1 MQFWRRSI
9 QWQLILSMGTALL
22 VSILIVV
29 GIYTLVVNRLAE
41 RYLVEQA
48 LPSSIEAM
56 RNDIERILVQPLTA
70 AKDIASNSMVRDWLA
85 GGEDSART
93 DAFVAY
99 LEGIRAEHKAFT
111 ALIVGTASN
120 HYFNEKGLDRTL
132 SRANSKDNWFY
143 SFLDS
148 DQPRTLNIDTDIATG
163 ELALFI
169 DLKVE
174 QAGRVVGVAG
184 LGLSMK
190 ELSELI
196 HDFSFGERG
205 KVYLVR
211 SDGLIQV
218 HPEAQFSGK
227 RTLAEQIGASAAQAI
242 MGQFSTSKAGATNS
256 TFAREGEDFLALSL
270 PLRDLGWTLVAEVP
284 QSQIYAEAR
293 RAMWMSSAIG
303 LAVALVCLLLV
314 VLLARGLVRPI
325 RQVTAALVAI
335 GSGGGDLTH
344 RLDSTRADELGDLAR
359 GFNRFLDSQRDMIGE
374 VLTTSDRLRTAV
386 GQVARVVDN
395 TAERSGRQQEMTDMV
410 ATAVHEMGLTVQ
422 EIAQN
427 AGNAAVASQS
437 ARDEATQ
444 AREVVGG
451 SIRHIES
458 MSDEIGIAAS
468 AVGELANQV
477 ASIDQVLAVIR
488 GISEQTNL
496 LALNAAIEAA
506 RAGDMGRGF
515 AVVAD
520 EVRTLARRTQSSTD
534 EIQQMIGSLK
544 QGAENA
550 VSSMRTGQAATGT
563 GVESSQRTGASLT
576 AITGQ
581 VERIS
586 DMNHQVATATEEQ
599 SAVTE
604 EINRNVQGISD
615 LARATAGEVRACR
628 EDCQTLQRLADDLAR
643 QMGGFKLS

>member
-29 GIYTLVVNRLAE
+29 GVYTLVVNRLAQ

-85 GGEDSART
+85 GGENSAQT
-93 DAFVAY
+93 DTFVTY

-111 ALIVGTASN
+111 ALIIGAASS
-120 HYFNEKGLDRTL
+120 HYFTEKGLDRTL
-132 SRANSKDNWFY
+132 SRSNPNDAWFY

-148 DQPRTLNIDTDIATG
+148 NQPRTLNIDNDTATG

-174 QAGRVVGVAG
+174 QAGKVVGVAG

-196 HDFSFGERG
+196 HNFNFGERG

-211 SDGLIQV
+211 ADGLIQI
-218 HPEAQFSGK
+218 HPETQFSGK
-227 RTLAEQIGASAAQAI
+227 RTLVEQIGATAAQAV
-242 MGQFSTSKAGATNS
+242 MGQLSTSTAFATSN
-256 TFAREGEDFLALSL
+256 FVRDGEDFLALSL

-293 RAMWMSSAIG
+293 RAMWMSSGIG
-303 LAVALVCLLLV
+303 LAVALVCLMLV

-344 RLDSTRADELGDLAR
+344 RLDSSRADELGDLAR
-359 GFNRFLDSQRDMIGE
+359 GFNRFLESQRDMIGE
-374 VLTTSDRLRTAV
+374 VLATSERLRTAV

-427 AGNAAVASQS
+427 AGNAAVASQT
-437 ARDEATQ
+437 ARDEALQ
-444 AREVVGG
+444 ARVVVGG

-458 MSDEIGIAAS
+458 MSDEIGIAAG
-468 AVGELANQV
+468 AVGELAHQV

-550 VSSMRTGQAATGT
+550 VSSMHAGQAATGT

-628 EDCQTLQRLADDLAR
+628 EDCQMLQRLADDLAR

>member
-85 GGEDSART
+85 EGESSTQAGT
-93 DAFVAY
+93 FTAY
-99 LEGIRAEHKAFT
+99 LEGIRAEQKAFT

-120 HYFNEKGLDRTL
+120 HYFTEKGLDRTL
-132 SRANSKDNWFY
+132 SRTNPKDAWFY

-148 DQPRTLNIDTDIATG
+148 NQPRTLNIDNDTATG

-174 QAGRVVGVAG
+174 KAGKVVGVAG

-196 HDFSFGERG
+196 HNFNFGERG

-227 RTLAEQIGASAAQAI
+227 RTLAEQIGASAAQTV
-242 MGQFSTSKAGATNS
+242 MGSTSKTSATHS
-256 TFAREGEDFLALSL
+256 GFVRDGEDFLALSL

-293 RAMWMSSAIG
+293 RALWMSSGIG

-344 RLDSTRADELGDLAR
+344 RLDSSRADELGDLAR

-374 VLTTSDRLRTAV
+374 VLTTSDKLRTAV

-427 AGNAAVASQS
+427 AGNAAVASQN
-437 ARDEATQ
+437 ARDEALQ

-458 MSDEIGIAAS
+458 MSDEIGVAAS

-520 EVRTLARRTQSSTD
+520 EVRTLARRTQTSTD

-550 VSSMRTGQAATGT
+550 VSSMHSGQAATGT

>member
-29 GIYTLVVNRLAE
+29 GVYTLVVNRLAQ

-85 GGEDSART
+85 GGENSAQT
-93 DAFVAY
+93 DTFVTY

-111 ALIVGTASN
+111 ALIIGAASS
-120 HYFNEKGLDRTL
+120 HYFTEKGLDRTL
-132 SRANSKDNWFY
+132 SRSNPNDAWFY

-148 DQPRTLNIDTDIATG
+148 NQPRTLNIDNDTATG

-174 QAGRVVGVAG
+174 QAGKVVGVAG

-196 HDFSFGERG
+196 QNFNFGERG

-211 SDGLIQV
+211 ADGLIQI
-218 HPEAQFSGK
+218 HPETQFSGK
-227 RTLAEQIGASAAQAI
+227 RTLVEQIGATAAQAV
-242 MGQFSTSKAGATNS
+242 MGQLSTSTAFATSN
-256 TFAREGEDFLALSL
+256 FVRDGEDFLALSL

-293 RAMWMSSAIG
+293 RAMWMSSGIG
-303 LAVALVCLLLV
+303 LAVALVCLMLV

-344 RLDSTRADELGDLAR
+344 RLDSSRADELGDLAR
-359 GFNRFLDSQRDMIGE
+359 GFNRFLESQRDMIGE
-374 VLTTSDRLRTAV
+374 VLATSERLRTAV

-427 AGNAAVASQS
+427 AGNAAVASQT
-437 ARDEATQ
+437 ARDEALQ
-444 AREVVGG
+444 ARVVVGG

-458 MSDEIGIAAS
+458 MSDEIGIAAG
-468 AVGELANQV
+468 AVGELAHQV

-550 VSSMRTGQAATGT
+550 VSSMHAGQAATGT

-628 EDCQTLQRLADDLAR
+628 EDCQMLQRLADDLAR
-643 QMGGFKLS
+643 QMGSFKLS

>member
-9 QWQLILSMGTALL
+9 QWQLILSMGSALL

-29 GIYTLVVNRLAE
+29 GIYTLVVNRLAQS
-41 RYLVEQA
+41 YLVEQA

-70 AKDIASNSMVRDWLA
+70 AKDIASNSMVRDWVA
-85 GGEDSART
+85 GGEDSSRT
-93 DAFVAY
+93 DAFVTY

-111 ALIVGTASN
+111 ALIIGAASN
-120 HYFNEKGLDRTL
+120 HYFTEKGLDRTL
-132 SRANSKDNWFY
+132 SRSNPKDAWFY

-148 DQPRTLNIDTDIATG
+148 DKSKTLNIDNDTATG

-174 QAGRVVGVAG
+174 QAGKVVGVAG

-196 HDFSFGERG
+196 HNFNFGERG

-227 RTLAEQIGASAAQAI
+227 RTLAEQIGTSAAQAV
-242 MGQFSTSKAGATNS
+242 MGQLSTSTASATS
-256 TFAREGEDFLALSL
+256 SRFMRDGEDYLALSL

-293 RAMWMSSAIG
+293 RAMWMSSGIG

-314 VLLARGLVRPI
+314 VWLARGLVRPI

-344 RLDSTRADELGDLAR
+344 RLDSSRADELGDLAR

-374 VLTTSDRLRTAV
+374 VLTTSERLRTAV

-422 EIAQN
+422 DIAQN
-427 AGNAAVASQS
+427 AGNAALASQN
-437 ARDEATQ
+437 ARDEALQ

-458 MSDEIGIAAS
+458 MSDEIGIAAN
-468 AVGELANQV
+468 AVGDLANQV

-520 EVRTLARRTQSSTD
+520 EVRTLARRTQASTD

-544 QGAENA
+544 QVAENA
-550 VSSMRTGQAATGT
+550 VSSMHSGQAATGT

-615 LARATAGEVRACR
+615 LARETAGEVRACR

>member
-22 VSILIVV
+22 VSVLIVV
-29 GIYTLVVNRLAE
+29 GIYTLVVNRLAQS
-41 RYLVEQA
+41 YLVEQA

-70 AKDIASNSMVRDWLA
+70 ARDIANNSMVRDWLA
-85 GGEDSART
+85 SGEDSGKT
-93 DAFVAY
+93 PAFVEY
-99 LEGIRAEHKAFT
+99 LEGIRGEHKAFT
-111 ALIVGTASN
+111 ALIIGTASN
-120 HYFNEKGLDRTL
+120 HYYTEKGLDRTL
-132 SRANSKDNWFY
+132 SRSNPKDAWFY

-148 DQPRTLNIDTDIATG
+148 NQPRTLNIDNDTATG

-174 QAGRVVGVAG
+174 QAGKVVGVAG

-196 HDFSFGERG
+196 HNFSFGERG

-218 HPEAQFSGK
+218 HPQAQFSGK
-227 RTLAEQIGASAAQAI
+227 RSLSEQIGESAAHAV
-242 MGQFSTSKAGATNS
+242 MGQKNAAASSS
-256 TFAREGEDFLALSL
+256 FARDGEDYLALSL

-293 RAMWMSSAIG
+293 RAMWMSSGIG

-335 GSGGGDLTH
+335 GSGGGDLTQ
-344 RLDSTRADELGDLAR
+344 RLDSSRADELGDLAR

-374 VLTTSDRLRTAV
+374 VLTTSERLRTAV
-386 GQVARVVDN
+386 GQVAKVVDN

-427 AGNAAVASQS
+427 AGNAAVASQN
-437 ARDEATQ
+437 ARDEAMQ

-458 MSDEIGIAAS
+458 MSGEIGVAAS
-468 AVGELANQV
+468 AVGELADQV

-550 VSSMRTGQAATGT
+550 VSSMHSGQAATGT

-643 QMGGFKLS
+643 QMGGFRLQ

>member
-29 GIYTLVVNRLAE
+29 GVYTLVVNRLAQ

-85 GGEDSART
+85 GGENSAQT
-93 DAFVAY
+93 DTFVTY

-111 ALIVGTASN
+111 ALIIGAASS
-120 HYFNEKGLDRTL
+120 HYFTEKGLNRTL
-132 SRANSKDNWFY
+132 SRSNPNDAWFY

-148 DQPRTLNIDTDIATG
+148 NQPRTLNIDNDTATG

-174 QAGRVVGVAG
+174 QAGKVVGVAG

-196 HDFSFGERG
+196 QNFNFGERG

-211 SDGLIQV
+211 SDGLIQI
-218 HPEAQFSGK
+218 HPETQFSGK
-227 RTLAEQIGASAAQAI
+227 RTLVEQIGATAAQAV
-242 MGQFSTSKAGATNS
+242 MGPLSTSTAFATS
-256 TFAREGEDFLALSL
+256 SFVRDGEDFLALSL

-293 RAMWMSSAIG
+293 RAMWMSSGIG
-303 LAVALVCLLLV
+303 LAVVLVCLMLV

-344 RLDSTRADELGDLAR
+344 RLDSSRADELGDLAR
-359 GFNRFLDSQRDMIGE
+359 GFNRFLESQRDMIGE
-374 VLTTSDRLRTAV
+374 VLATSERLRTAV

-427 AGNAAVASQS
+427 AGNAAVASQT
-437 ARDEATQ
+437 ARDEALQ
-444 AREVVGG
+444 ARVVVGG

-458 MSDEIGIAAS
+458 MSDEIGIAAG
-468 AVGELANQV
+468 AVGELAHQV

-550 VSSMRTGQAATGT
+550 VSSMHAGQAATGT

-628 EDCQTLQRLADDLAR
+628 EDCQMLQRLADDLAR
-643 QMGGFKLS
+643 QMGSFKLS

>member
-9 QWQLILSMGTALL
+9 QWQLILGMGTALL
-22 VSILIVV
+22 VSILIVIGV
-29 GIYTLVVNRLAE
+29 YTLVVNRLAQS
-41 RYLVEQA
+41 YLVEQA

-85 GGEDSART
+85 EGENSAQT
-93 DAFVAY
+93 DTFVKY
-99 LEGIRAEHKAFT
+99 LESLRAEHKAFT
-111 ALIVGTASN
+111 ALIIGTATN
-120 HYFNEKGLDRTL
+120 HYFTEKGLGRTL
-132 SRANSKDNWFY
+132 SRSNPKDAWFY
-143 SFLDS
+143 TFLDS
-148 DQPRTLNIDTDIATG
+148 DQPRTLNIDNDTATG

-174 QAGRVVGVAG
+174 QAGKVVGVAG

-196 HDFSFGERG
+196 HNFSFGERG

-227 RTLAEQIGASAAQAI
+227 RSLAEQIGAPAAQAV
-242 MGQFSTSKAGATNS
+242 MGHSATSKASATS
-256 TFAREGEDFLALSL
+256 SSFTRDGEDFLALSL

-293 RAMWMSSAIG
+293 RAMWMSSTIG

-344 RLDSTRADELGDLAR
+344 RLDSSRADELGDLAR
-359 GFNRFLDSQRDMIGE
+359 GFNRFLDSQRGMIGE
-374 VLTTSDRLRTAV
+374 VLATSEQLRTAV
-386 GQVARVVDN
+386 GQVSKVVDN
-395 TAERSGRQQEMTDMV
+395 TAERSGRQQEMTEMV

-427 AGNAAVASQS
+427 AGSAAVASQT
-437 ARDEATQ
+437 ARDEAMQ

-458 MSDEIGIAAS
+458 MSDEIGVAAT
-468 AVGELANQV
+468 AVGELAQQV

-550 VSSMRTGQAATGT
+550 VSSMHSGQAATGT
-563 GVESSQRTGASLT
+563 GVESSQRTGTSLT

-581 VERIS
+581 IERIS

-628 EDCQTLQRLADDLAR
+628 EDCQMLQRLADDLAR
-643 QMGGFKLS
+643 QMGGFRLK

>member
-1 MQFWRRSI
+1 MQLWRRSI

-29 GIYTLVVNRLAE
+29 GIYTLVVNRLAQS
-41 RYLVEQA
+41 YLVEQA
-48 LPSSIEAM
+48 LPSSIEAT

-85 GGEDSART
+85 SGEDSSKTA
-93 DAFVAY
+93 AFAQY

-111 ALIVGTASN
+111 ALIIGTDSN
-120 HYFNEKGLDRTL
+120 HYITEKGLDRTL
-132 SRANSKDNWFY
+132 SRTKPADAWFY

-148 DQPRTLNIDTDIATG
+148 NQPRTLNIDNDGATG

-174 QAGRVVGVAG
+174 QAGKVVGVAG

-196 HDFSFGERG
+196 HNFSFGERG

-227 RTLAEQIGASAAQAI
+227 RTLTEQIGASAAQAV
-242 MGQFSTSKAGATNS
+242 MGQKLPPTARSSAMAKTSWPSACRCAIWAGPWWPKCRSRRSTPKPA
-256 TFAREGEDFLALSL
+256 
-270 PLRDLGWTLVAEVP
+270 
-284 QSQIYAEAR
+284 
-293 RAMWMSSAIG
+293 AMWMSGGIG

-314 VLLARGLVRPI
+314 VWLARGLVRPI

-344 RLDSTRADELGDLAR
+344 RLDSSRADELGDLAR
-359 GFNRFLDSQRDMIGE
+359 GFNRFLDSQRNMIGE
-374 VLTTSDRLRTAV
+374 VLTTSERLRTAV

-427 AGNAAVASQS
+427 AGNAAVASQT
-437 ARDEATQ
+437 ARDEALQ
-444 AREVVGG
+444 AREVV
-451 SIRHIES
+451 
-458 MSDEIGIAAS
+458 
-468 AVGELANQV
+468 AVDPAY
-477 ASIDQVLAVIR
+477 R
-488 GISEQTNL
+488 KH
-496 LALNAAIEAA
+496 
-506 RAGDMGRGF
+506 
-515 AVVAD
+515 
-520 EVRTLARRTQSSTD
+520 VR
-534 EIQQMIGSLK
+534 
-544 QGAENA
+544 
-550 VSSMRTGQAATGT
+550 
-563 GVESSQRTGASLT
+563 
-576 AITGQ
+576 
-581 VERIS
+581 
-586 DMNHQVATATEEQ
+586 
-599 SAVTE
+599 
-604 EINRNVQGISD
+604 
-615 LARATAGEVRACR
+615 
-628 EDCQTLQRLADDLAR
+628 
-643 QMGGFKLS
+643 

>member
-29 GIYTLVVNRLAE
+29 GVYTLVVNRLAQ

-85 GGEDSART
+85 AGESSAQT
-93 DAFVAY
+93 DTFVKY

-111 ALIVGTASN
+111 ALIVGTASS
-120 HYFNEKGLDRTL
+120 HYFTEKGLDRTL
-132 SRANSKDNWFY
+132 SRSNPKDAWFY
-143 SFLDS
+143 AFLDS
-148 DQPRTLNIDTDIATG
+148 NQPRTLNIDNDTATG

-174 QAGRVVGVAG
+174 QAGKVVGVAG

-196 HDFSFGERG
+196 HNFNFGERG

-227 RTLAEQIGASAAQAI
+227 RTLAEQIGASAAQAV
-242 MGQFSTSKAGATNS
+242 MGQKVAANS
-256 TFAREGEDFLALSL
+256 GFTRDGEDFLALSL

-293 RAMWMSSAIG
+293 RAMWTSSAIG
-303 LAVALVCLLLV
+303 LAVALVCLMLV
-314 VLLARGLVRPI
+314 VLLARGMVRPI

-344 RLDSTRADELGDLAR
+344 RLDSSRADELGDLAR
-359 GFNRFLDSQRDMIGE
+359 GFNRFLESQREMIGE
-374 VLTTSDRLRTAV
+374 VLTTSERLRTAV
-386 GQVARVVDN
+386 GQVAKVVDN

-437 ARDEATQ
+437 ARDEALQ

-458 MSDEIGIAAS
+458 MSDEIGIAAT
-468 AVGELANQV
+468 AVGELAHQV

-534 EIQQMIGSLK
+534 EIQQMIGNLK

-550 VSSMRTGQAATGT
+550 VSSMHSGQAATGT
-563 GVESSQRTGASLT
+563 GVESSQRTGTSLT

-581 VERIS
+581 IERIS

-615 LARATAGEVRACR
+615 LARATAGEVRTCR